1 MANYCQDF
9 GTVGGLAILFLPSTM
24 ATCSDYIT
32 LLPSNNT
39 SLTIDSKLS
48 LQSAII
54 ILICFG
60 TFVIVLSYLFNVIR
74 KFVYQDKTMLDFSFD
89 AGGRVSV
96 GLTATTIVSQW
107 TWAATLLQSSTVA
120 ANNGISGPFWYA
132 AGATIPLLM
141 FAALSVQ
148 MKIRAPGAKT
158 FLQVIQARFGN
169 RTHLVFCAFAIMTN
183 IIVTAMLMMGG
194 CAVLTSLVDGL
205 SLEMAAMCLTVII
218 WASTGIG
225 GLGATFYLSYFN
237 TTIIFIIMTIF
248 VLITYNNLGSR
259 DTVLGTIGT
268 VYDLLN
274 CTVGPERNQ
283 DRSYLTFVS
292 PSGIMFGVI
301 NIVGNFGTVFVDQSY
316 WQSSVAAKPR
326 EGMWGFLIGGLVWFA
341 IPFTFASTMGLAY
354 LALSADAGM
363 HLLTPDQIAQGLV
376 PPRIAQELMGWS
388 GELLIVILILL
399 AVTTTGSAEVMAI
412 TSILVYD
419 CYQIHLKP
427 FRRVADSNGC
437 ILCGKSRGRMAS
449 LRDQCG
455 CQSMTDCKWC
465 HADDRARIEQT
476 NRALKPSFKC
486 TVHGTY
492 RTYLELLQGK
502 RNWSLVWVS
511 LSFVP
516 LTIIFNYLQVNL
528 NAVYNFMGI
537 LIGSSVTP
545 IILSMFW
552 TRLTGMAMMMGA
564 TIGMVCGLIT
574 WVIAGS
580 ILNGQLNFSVFFDSS
595 WESFDANMLIGN
607 CGSILTG
614 ALITVVVSLLTNRG
628 VTEEE
633 KHEIWEKT
641 RDIDNPLSPWP
652 HHYVKEFGVPEGKLV
667 YNRPS
672 LLQMLSEFRRANLI
686 AIISGLSFTF
696 ILAVLWPVIMSTMG
710 VLNKSEFRSWIYL
723 CETWAILGGAFIIF
737 VPIVT
742 EIREIAMR
750 LKENKDRMMV
760 GPEEERNPP
769 ARRVGQPLPQ
779 GPNVR
784 RVPTISGD
792 TALS

>member
-1 MANYCQDF
+1 MSRA
-9 GTVGGLAILFLPSTM
+9 
-24 ATCSDYIT
+24 
-32 LLPSNNT
+32 
-39 SLTIDSKLS
+39 
-48 LQSAII
+48 
-54 ILICFG
+54 
-60 TFVIVLSYLFNVIR
+60 
-74 KFVYQDKTMLDFSFD
+74 MLDVSFD

-132 AGATIPLLM
+132 AGATVPLLM

-158 FLQVIQARFGN
+158 FLQVIQARFGS
-169 RTHLVFCAFAIMTN
+169 RTHLVFCAFAVMTN

-205 SLEMAAMCLTVII
+205 SLEMAAMCLTAII

-237 TTIIFIIMTIF
+237 TTVIFIIMTIF
-248 VLITYNNLGSR
+248 VLITYNNVGSQN
-259 DTVLGTIGT
+259 TILGTVDT
-268 VYDLLN
+268 MYSYLN
-274 CTVGPERNQ
+274 CTLGPEQNQ
-283 DRSYLTFVS
+283 DRSYLTFLS

-354 LALSADAGM
+354 LALSANAGM
-363 HLLTPDQIAQGLV
+363 HLLSPEQIAQGLV
-376 PPRIAQELMGWS
+376 PPKIAQELMGQS
-388 GELLIVILILL
+388 GEVLMVLMILM
-399 AVTTTGSAEVMAI
+399 AVTSTGSAEVMAI

-437 ILCGKSRGRMAS
+437 VLCGKSRGRMAS
-449 LRDQCG
+449 LRDQCN
-455 CQSMTDCKWC
+455 CQSMVDCEWC
-465 HADDRARIEQT
+465 HADDEARMEQT
-476 NRALKPSFKC
+476 NRALKPAFKC

-492 RTYLELLQGK
+492 RTYLELLQSK
-502 RNWSLVWVS
+502 RDWSLVWVS
-511 LSFVP
+511 LSFIP
-516 LTIIFNYLQVNL
+516 LTLIFNFLQVNL

-552 TRLTGMAMMMGA
+552 TRLTGMAMIMGA
-564 TIGMVCGLIT
+564 TIGMACGLIT
-574 WVIAGS
+574 WIIAGS
-580 ILNGQLNFSVFFDSS
+580 ILNGNLNFTVFFDSS
-595 WESFDANMLIGN
+595 WESFDENMLIGN
-607 CGSILTG
+607 CGSILSG
-614 ALITVVVSLLTNRG
+614 ALITLVVSFLTNRG

-652 HHYVKEFGVPEGKLV
+652 QLYVKEFGVPEGKLV

-686 AIISGLSFTF
+686 AIVSGVSATI
-696 ILAVLWPVIMSTMG
+696 ILAVIWPVIMSSMG
-710 VLNKSEFRSWIYL
+710 VLSRNEFRSWIYL
-723 CETWAILGGAFIIF
+723 SETWAVIAGVFIIF

-742 EIREIAMR
+742 EVRDITLR
-750 LKENKDRMMV
+750 LRENKARMAV
-760 GPEEERNPP
+760 GPVEETTQPAERT
-769 ARRVGQPLPQ
+769 AQPLQ
-779 GPNVR
+779 HQHDAYQ
-784 RVPTISGD
+784 VPTVSGQ
-792 TALS
+792 TL